1 MPFVVWGPGVDA
13 GTDLYALNPQLADPG
28 TSQPAYSAEAGPVRN
43 AFVADVTTQL
53 LRLDRVAGST
63 LPAQPLTLSSAT
75 DE

>member
-1 MPFVVWGPGVDA
+1 MGPGVDA

-53 LRLDRVAGST
+53 LRLDRFPEHPSRSA
-63 LPAQPLTLSSAT
+63 ATLSSAT